1 MEGDANCGLGSAA
14 TLQDEALTRFHF
26 RVSGLLCLVQEERTS
41 KSWEVTVTKARV
53 YLLSGGCAGSRPSFQ
68 LGSGPAA
75 NKPHSV

>member
-14 TLQDEALTRFHF
+14 TLQDEVLTRFHF

-53 YLLSGGCAGSRPSFQ
+53 YLLSGGCAGEQAFQ